1 VCFPQPIS
9 EAVSAAVFVLSNPAW
24 PLSKSQESGTNI
36 NNSYYVLIA
45 ACILAR
51 KTEWLRNACLA
62 AALIFPAIAA
72 VHGIVLAALH
82 IDGTSTSPRERVMG
96 AIPLS

>member
-1 VCFPQPIS
+1 M
-9 EAVSAAVFVLSNPAW
+9 
-24 PLSKSQESGTNI
+24 SKDQESGTNT

-82 IDGTSTSPRERVMG
+82 IDGTSPSLRERVMG
-96 AIPLS
+96 ATPFS

>member
-1 VCFPQPIS
+1 MFPILGAPPS
-9 EAVSAAVFVLSNPAW
+9 WCPWLRRGRMTLL
-24 PLSKSQESGTNI
+24 PLTHQGPCPEIESDTDSI
-36 NNSYYVLIA
+36 NSYYVLIA

-82 IDGTSTSPRERVMG
+82 LDGTLPSPR
-96 AIPLS
+96 